1 MGNGLSPRIRVAAP
15 TGATITG
22 TLGGDTV
29 NFVEESTGVYEADV
43 EKLGPWSLSATSSG
57 KTQTQTV
64 SVNDVGL
71 FEGEQMFKPL
81 NDYTWAEIS
90 AISQAGTGANLFS
103 LGDIKAVELSGT
115 CGTLSLNTT
124 LYAYII
130 GFDHNKDIEG
140 SGITFGTWKTA
151 NGKDVCLVDAN
162 YDTNKGD
169 GTKAFNLNHWGSSSV
184 VNNRNYG
191 GWKGCDARY
200 DILGSTKTA
209 PSGYGSSPTT
219 SRVGYDAST
228 DTATNPVANTLMSCL
243 PSALRAVMKPITKYT
258 DNTGNNSTAAA
269 NVTASVD
276 YLPLLSQVEIF
287 NDSTNVNPTEA
298 SYQQQYAYYAA
309 GNSKVKYKHSD
320 TGTAA
325 VLWERSPISNSYR
338 SFSYVSTRGRINSG
352 DSGNICGLA
361 PAFLV

>member
-1 MGNGLSPRIRVAAP
+1 MGKGLSPRIRIAAP
-15 TGATITG
+15 TGATITASLAG
-22 TLGGDTV
+22 ETVTLT
-29 NFVEESTGVYEADV
+29 EKSTGVYEADV
-43 EKLGPWSLSATSSG
+43 EKLGPWVVSCTSSG
-57 KTQTQTV
+57 KMQTQIV
-64 SVNDVGL
+64 SVSDVGL
-71 FEGEQMFKPL
+71 FEGEQVFKPL

-90 AISQAGTGANLFS
+90 AISQAGAGANLFS
-103 LGDIKAVELSGT
+103 LGDMKAVELSGT

-130 GFDHNKDIEG
+130 GFDHNKGKEG

-151 NGKDVCLVDAN
+151 DGKDVCLVDAN
-162 YDTNKGD
+162 YGADKSD
-169 GTKAFNLNHWGSSSV
+169 GTKAFNLNHWGESSSPY
-184 VNNRNYG
+184 NTNYG

-209 PSGYGSSPTT
+209 PSGYGSTPTT
-219 SRVGYDAST
+219 SRVGYDAPT
-228 DTATNPVANTLMSCL
+228 DTATSPVANTLMSCL

-258 DNTGNNSTAAA
+258 NNTGNKSTAAA

-276 YLPLLSQVEIF
+276 YLPLLSQVEIS
-287 NDSTNVNPTEA
+287 NDSSNVNPTEA

-320 TGTAA
+320 NGAA
-325 VLWERSPISNSYR
+325 AGWWERSPTSNSATTFRLVTTNGGISSNNSRY
-338 SFSYVSTRGRINSG
+338 SY
-352 DSGNICGLA
+352 GLA